1 MDSNTA
7 REFAYILPAYIPLAI
22 ESNNGHNIKIFKLKF
37 QCFNFT
43 SFINVLMD
51 AILFWK
57 GSHVTGN
64 WRPHFPLSDILKT
77 QVRPNEFALDFF
89 FDFGGQA
96 LSFRLSNKYTLHLYS
111 SSFKVLCI

>member
-1 MDSNTA
+1 MNSITA